1 MARIGYARV
10 STTETTSRKAQHVEN
25 QENRLRGHGCELI
38 FADKATGKAA
48 SRPQWDQCLGQLR
61 KGDTLVVTKLDRI
74 GRSLVNLVDVVRLLG
89 DRGVELE
96 VLDQGIDTSTPNGK
110 LIFHIMAALAE
121 WEAAMIRERTLEG
134 LEAARERHGGKLP
147 VRGPKI
153 TQDQIRTAETLASTT
168 DMSAV
173 RIAQVIGVSRAG
185 LYRYV
190 DVSGLREKKA
200 EAAATS
206 SLED

>member
-25 QENRLRGHGCELI
+25 QENRLRDHGCELV

-48 SRPQWDQCLGQLR
+48 SRPRWDECLSQLR

-89 DRGVELE
+89 ERGVELK
-96 VLDQGIDTSTPNGK
+96 VLDQDIDTSTANGK

-121 WEAAMIRERTLEG
+121 WEATMTAERTVEG

-147 VRGPKI
+147 ARGPSI
-153 TQDQIRTAETLASTT
+153 TADQIETARTLAKSGT
-168 DMSAV
+168 MSAA
-173 RIAQVIGVSRAG
+173 RIADVIGVSRAT
-185 LYRYV
+185 LYRHV
-190 DVSGLREKKA
+190 DMHAVREA
-200 EAAATS
+200 S
-206 SLED
+206 

>member
-25 QENRLRGHGCELI
+25 QEKRLADHECKLI

-48 SRPQWDQCLGQLR
+48 SRPEWDKCLSQLR
-61 KGDTLVVTKLDRI
+61 EGDTLVVTKLDRV

-89 DRGVELE
+89 ERGVELK
-96 VLDQGIDTSTPNGK
+96 VLDQDIDTSTPNGK

-147 VRGPKI
+147 ARGPKI
-153 TQDQIRTAETLASTT
+153 TPDQIAAATLLAQQGG
-168 DMSAV
+168 MSAQ
-173 RIAQVIGVSRAG
+173 RIAELIGVSRAT
-185 LYRYV
+185 LYRHV
-190 DVSGLREKKA
+190 DVSSLRQ
-200 EAAATS
+200 EAQQAVAKS
-206 SLED
+206 A